1 MICHFVAAQP
11 LQQHSLGSRGQERHI
26 ILTCLA
32 KLGGE
37 RYPPFQFSCVKCG
50 KYIFPCY
57 NEVNRVWLYYA
68 SQIYF
73 WGHMFTSTIFN
84 HANSR
89 KAPKGQSL
97 PQPPRPPLSPLPQL
111 YLPPYWAPN
120 SSPLLLLPE
129 QKKHRQQKPRSPWN
143 KRLQLHILRLKALTL
158 LHLMAP
164 LSHMFLYLWRS
175 HLVNFEYAFTLRSI
189 YSEDNS

>member
-1 MICHFVAAQP
+1 MVVLRIANLFF
-11 LQQHSLGSRGQERHI
+11 
-26 ILTCLA
+26 
-32 KLGGE
+32 GG
-37 RYPPFQFSCVKCG
+37 RC
-50 KYIFPCY
+50 I
-57 NEVNRVWLYYA
+57 
-68 SQIYF
+68 
-73 WGHMFTSTIFN
+73 STIFN

-143 KRLQLHILRLKALTL
+143 KRLQLHILRLKTLTL
-158 LHLMAP
+158 LHLRAP
-164 LSHMFLYLWRS
+164 FSHMFLYLWRS
-175 HLVNFEYAFTLRSI
+175 HLVNFEYAFTLQFI
-189 YSEDNS
+189 YIQKITLKVNLTNWFAPTKLYRNCGYPDVFNHP